1 MSDIKGNKRPPI
13 GTTVKK
19 EKSPSLSEWEIKR
32 VYRNEFYTIDS
43 PEYFGKEIQKSIVNH
58 KKNGEGIHKK

>member
-32 VYRNEFYTIDS
+32 VYRNEFSTIDS

-58 KKNGEGIHKK
+58 KKMGRNT